1 MVMNSIHML
10 ACFVYTATGLERFYC
25 LPVTNEDTEKGS
37 QWLVLSHIRV
47 SVKGWGKTWSL
58 WRKPMLLNELGVELR
73 RGLTVHLQVYK
84 EGMRWMLYRLRCE
97 VGQKGT
103 C

>member
-47 SVKGWGKTWSL
+47 SVKGWAKPGL
-58 WRKPMLLNELGVELR
+58 YDAKPMLLNELG
-73 RGLTVHLQVYK
+73 
-84 EGMRWMLYRLRCE
+84 WN
-97 VGQKGT
+97 
-103 C
+103 